1 MERSKTSYSDE
12 KCLRDNTAFG
22 LFQDNDAAERA
33 IQQLSA
39 AGFDKKK
46 IGVAVAQSSKTGG
59 FADRLRSMFSPG
71 ERDAYAGR
79 DAFDTLEYMCVPPG
93 ERASYEDAL
102 RSGAI
107 LVSVESEG
115 PRRTEAQRIIDQ
127 AGGLSADRLKISS
140 SAAQRTGHTSGEE
153 QHRIALIG
161 EALNIHKERVER
173 GAVRLG
179 KDVVTEKQT
188 VQVPVSREEVVIN
201 RRSPTNAEQPART
214 NFGEDQEIRIPV
226 SEERVQVEKRPVVR
240 EEVGVGKRKIEDTK
254 QVSADVRHEELKVES
269 EGDVDV
275 PKGGKRRTA

>member
-1 MERSKTSYSDE
+1 MERSTTSYNDE

-71 ERDAYAGR
+71 ERDAY
-79 DAFDTLEYMCVPPG
+79 DTLEYMCVPPG
-93 ERASYEDAL
+93 ERTSYEDAL

-127 AGGLSADRLKISS
+127 A
-140 SAAQRTGHTSGEE
+140 
-153 QHRIALIG
+153 
-161 EALNIHKERVER
+161 
-173 GAVRLG
+173 
-179 KDVVTEKQT
+179 
-188 VQVPVSREEVVIN
+188 
-201 RRSPTNAEQPART
+201 
-214 NFGEDQEIRIPV
+214 
-226 SEERVQVEKRPVVR
+226 
-240 EEVGVGKRKIEDTK
+240 
-254 QVSADVRHEELKVES
+254 
-269 EGDVDV
+269 
-275 PKGGKRRTA
+275 